1 MYNKSVENF
10 IKYGISKNL
19 ALKLGDIKL
28 YENEILIIKTSI
40 IRKSINEKVI
50 DLLSKREIF

>member
-28 YENEILIIKTSI
+28 SENEILIIKTSI
-40 IRKSINEKVI
+40 IRKSINEKV
-50 DLLSKREIF
+50 D

>member
-1 MYNKSVENF
+1 MGNF

-28 YENEILIIKTSI
+28 SGNEILIIKTPI
-40 IRKSINEKVI
+40 IRKSINENVI
-50 DLLSKREIF
+50 DLLSKIEIF